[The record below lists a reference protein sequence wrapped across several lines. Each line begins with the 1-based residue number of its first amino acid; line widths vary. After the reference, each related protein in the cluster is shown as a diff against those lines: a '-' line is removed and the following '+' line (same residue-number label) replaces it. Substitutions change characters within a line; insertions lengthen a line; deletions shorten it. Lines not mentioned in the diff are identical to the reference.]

1 MARPQKAGLEY
12 YPKDTGS
19 FGDRKIRRLLNAFG
33 CKGYVIY
40 EYLLCVI
47 YQDKGYYVEY
57 DCELAFDVADYLGNG
72 ITEALVKEVVNGCV
86 TIGLFEK
93 GLFDLSS
100 ILTSSGIQK
109 RYLKAKRGATIE
121 DQLLVIT
128 VETRVITA
136 KTPVIAAESTQSKVK
151 KSKVNNDELI
161 HDRLMIELKIEDCKV
176 DPENINYIIIKFSI
190 TLYEK
195 LKINYPLNRD
205 IDNYTVAEFV
215 PPVRELLEKK
225 KYTPDQVSSVLAWAY
240 EHKFWKSQI
249 MHPKSIAA
257 NFEKM
262 KEQCYG

>member
-57 DCELAFDVADYLGNG
+57 DCELAFDIADYLGNG
-72 ITEALVKEVVNGCV
+72 ITEALVKEVVIGCV

-93 GLFDLSS
+93 SLFDLSS

-121 DQLLVIT
+121 ERLLVIT

-136 KTPVIAAESTQSKVK
+136 KTPVIAVESTQSKVK
-151 KSKVNNDELI
+151 KSKVNNTEI
-161 HDRLMIELKIEDCKV
+161 TEDRLMSDLKISDCHLPRGEIGYRV
-176 DPENINYIIIKFSI
+176 IEFSI
-190 TLYEK
+190 TLFEL
-195 LKINYPLNRD
+195 LKENYPLNRD
-205 IDNYTVAEFV
+205 IEFYTVSEFV
-215 PPVRELLEKK
+215 PHVRELLQKK
-225 KYTPDQVSSVLAWAY
+225 KYTEEQIREVLRWAY
-240 EHKFWKSQI
+240 QDKFWKSQI
-249 MHPKSIAA
+249 MHPKSIVS

-262 KEQCYG
+262 KQLCFS